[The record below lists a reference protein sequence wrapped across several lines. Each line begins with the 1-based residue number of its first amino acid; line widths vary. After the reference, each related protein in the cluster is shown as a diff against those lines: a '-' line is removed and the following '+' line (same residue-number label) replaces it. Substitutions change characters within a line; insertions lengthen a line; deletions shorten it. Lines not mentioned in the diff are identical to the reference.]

1 MEQRP
6 LTVLRT
12 ALPKLLFESVLI
24 VFSILLALSVSECS
38 ERSNRQERAEVA
50 LDNIRA
56 EIASNAAS
64 LRRIVPYHQQML
76 ARLDLLLADSA
87 SVLRSQGVIGTI
99 SRIAPEGLQPP
110 TLGSTAW
117 GIATTTDAISR
128 IDYAQVYVLSR
139 LYQIQHMGVETTV
152 PRLSELLLARET
164 FQTEQDPLPSL
175 RLLQLILNELVTQEQ
190 FLLQRYT
197 EVLGAND

>member
-1 MEQRP
+1 M
-6 LTVLRT
+6 TVLRT

>member
-38 ERSNRQERAEVA
+38 ERSNRRERAEIA

-56 EIASNAAS
+56 EITSNAAS
-64 LRRIVPYHQQML
+64 LRRAVPYHQQML
-76 ARLDLLLADSA
+76 ARLDLLLTDSA
-87 SVLRSQGVIGTI
+87 SVLRSQGVIGTL

-128 IDYAQVYVLSR
+128 IDYAQVYALSR
-139 LYQIQHMGVETTV
+139 LYQIQRMGVETTV
-152 PRLSELLLARET
+152 PRLSELLLSRET
-164 FQTEQDPLPSL
+164 FQTGQDPVPSL

-190 FLLQRYT
+190 FLLQHYT
-197 EVLGAND
+197 EVLGAKE

>member
-152 PRLSELLLARET
+152 PRLSELLLSRET

-197 EVLGAND
+197 EVLGANE

>member
-152 PRLSELLLARET
+152 PRLGELLLSRET

>member
-152 PRLSELLLARET
+152 PRLSELLLSRET

>member
-152 PRLSELLLARET
+152 PRLSELLLSRET
-164 FQTEQDPLPSL
+164 FQTERDPLPSL

>member
-1 MEQRP
+1 
-6 LTVLRT
+6 
-12 ALPKLLFESVLI
+12 
-24 VFSILLALSVSECS
+24 
-38 ERSNRQERAEVA
+38 
-50 LDNIRA
+50 
-56 EIASNAAS
+56 
-64 LRRIVPYHQQML
+64 ML

-152 PRLSELLLARET
+152 PRLSELLLSRET

>member
-1 MEQRP
+1 
-6 LTVLRT
+6 
-12 ALPKLLFESVLI
+12 
-24 VFSILLALSVSECS
+24 
-38 ERSNRQERAEVA
+38 
-50 LDNIRA
+50 
-56 EIASNAAS
+56 
-64 LRRIVPYHQQML
+64 
-76 ARLDLLLADSA
+76 
-87 SVLRSQGVIGTI
+87 
-99 SRIAPEGLQPP
+99 LQPP

-152 PRLSELLLARET
+152 PRLSELLLSRET

>member
-152 PRLSELLLARET
+152 PRLSELLLSRET

-190 FLLQRYT
+190 FLLLRYT